1 MIRKEKRPAD
11 TAKGWRPI
19 ALLETPEKLLE
30 KIVAKKLQK
39 VPNLT
44 GPHAVG
50 GVMGE
55 NFIDHLVMALTEATG
70 TVAKNKR
77 KKRWTLLDV
86 VSAFNATRLHRVLE
100 RLYRYEKARSW
111 SEVIRRMMSPRKLA
125 IIWNDIDQHYST
137 HKSGT
142 PQ

>member
-1 MIRKEKRPAD
+1 MIRKEKRLAD
-11 TAKGWRPI
+11 AAKGWRPI
-19 ALLETPEKLLE
+19 ALLETPEKLLQ
-30 KIVAKKLQK
+30 KIIAKELQK

-44 GPHAVG
+44 GSHAVG

-86 VSAFNATRLHRVLE
+86 VSAFNVTRIHIVLE
-100 RLYRYEKARSW
+100 RLYRYEKA
-111 SEVIRRMMSPRKLA
+111 
-125 IIWNDIDQHYST
+125 
-137 HKSGT
+137 
-142 PQ
+142 